1 MFFASGF
8 LETLFA
14 RLVFWRVTKLGS
26 LSFSSSASF
35 PKRFDWDLSNECRRA
50 LMRVDFADMFD
61 RALLAVLVEML
72 LRTDWKENFLR
83 DDVLVGWGKVGLF
96 PGVMDS

>member
-1 MFFASGF
+1 
-8 LETLFA
+8 
-14 RLVFWRVTKLGS
+14 
-26 LSFSSSASF
+26 
-35 PKRFDWDLSNECRRA
+35 
-50 LMRVDFADMFD
+50 MRVDFADMFD
-61 RALLAVLVEML
+61 RAVLAVLVEML